1 MNVTS
6 PIDASLLRL
15 VRDRT
20 GAPETAICRAYESD
34 ASFRAVC
41 ADVRT
46 CSRALHRWEASD
58 SRRAPALA
66 AEYAELLESL
76 SDELRRAL
84 PADTNSGTEPAS
96 EANHGTRTEGD

>member
-1 MNVTS
+1 MSVNS
-6 PIDASLLRL
+6 PIDASLLRF

-34 ASFRAVC
+34 SSFRAVC

-46 CSRALHRWEASD
+46 CSRALRRWEAAD

-66 AEYAELLESL
+66 AEYAELLEDL
-76 SDELRRAL
+76 AEELRRIL
-84 PADTNSGTEPAS
+84 KPEP
-96 EANHGTRTEGD
+96 

>member
-1 MNVTS
+1 MSVNS

-34 ASFRAVC
+34 SSFRAVC

-46 CSRALHRWEASD
+46 CSRALRRWEAAD

-66 AEYAELLESL
+66 AEYAELLEDL
-76 SDELRRAL
+76 AEELRRIL
-84 PADTNSGTEPAS
+84 KPEP
-96 EANHGTRTEGD
+96 

>member
-1 MNVTS
+1 MNATGT
-6 PIDASLLRL
+6 IDASLLRL

-96 EANHGTRTEGD
+96 EANHGTRIEGD